1 MKNDVVIVGD
11 GGRNQLGI
19 LREFGEYMQIPF
31 CLLLERDSQEQK
43 SKTEVV
49 LASKYAKRY
58 KIFPLSES
66 KEDEIIRFLLN
77 ELGNERCKPIII
89 TTCDAAC
96 EMLDRHTEEL
106 YRKFYVSNIEGKN
119 GGIHYYLDKYNTFL
133 KIKEMGAID
142 VAETFVISIPVD
154 TSINISKYP
163 LPCILKPRESAHGK
177 KLDIEICYTTEEL
190 LSALKKFE
198 ALNYKEILLQE
209 YLDYQYEFSIH
220 GYAVGSKTIVPGI
233 CRYLHKGSIG
243 TNDYTYIQ
251 YVRLEDCVE
260 KEFVSK
266 VCNYMETIKFQ
277 GCFVGEAFYVSDEK
291 IFLNEMNYRTC
302 DLSYNET
309 PSGHYIAPEY
319 VAELTGEK
327 SIQFIKKG
335 KSSFYSVLTFS
346 IIKMVLS
353 KKITLHQAISEI
365 CSASS
370 YQYYAK
376 GDIKPLLEKLG
387 LSNKGKKKRKE
398 EIL

>member
-19 LREFGEYMQIPF
+19 MREFGEFNQIPF
-31 CLLLERDSQEQK
+31 CLLLERDSNEQK
-43 SKTEVV
+43 SKTEAV
-49 LASKYAKRY
+49 LASKYVKRY
-58 KIFPLSES
+58 KIFSLSDS
-66 KEDEIIRFLLN
+66 KEDEIIKFLLN
-77 ELGNERCKPIII
+77 ELGNEYCKPIII

-106 YRKFYVSNIEGKN
+106 AEKFYVSNIEGKN
-119 GGIHYYLDKYNTFL
+119 RGICYYLDKYNTYL

-142 VAETFVISIPVD
+142 VAETFVISMPVD

-177 KLDIEICYTTEEL
+177 KTDIEICYTGQEL
-190 LSALKKFE
+190 LNALKKFE
-198 ALNYKEILLQE
+198 NLNYKEILLQE
-209 YLDYQYEFSIH
+209 YLNYQYEFSIH
-220 GYAVGSKTIVPGI
+220 GYATESKTIVPGI

-251 YVRLEDCVE
+251 YVRLEDCIE
-260 KEFVSK
+260 KEFVYK
-266 VCNYMETIKFQ
+266 VCNFMEAIKFQ
-277 GCFVGEAFYVSDEK
+277 GCFVGEAFYVNNER
-291 IFLNEMNYRTC
+291 IVLNEMNYRTC

-319 VAELTGEK
+319 AAELTEEGLT
-327 SIQFIKKG
+327 QFIKKG

-346 IIKMVLS
+346 ILKLVLNKKMS
-353 KKITLHQAISEI
+353 LHQALAEI

-376 GDIKPLLEKLG
+376 GDIKPLLAKLG
-387 LSNKGKKKRKE
+387 LSGKGKKRRKE
-398 EIL
+398 QII

>member
-19 LREFGEYMQIPF
+19 LREFGECGQIPF
-31 CLLLERDSQEQK
+31 LLILEMDSKEQK

-58 KIFPLSES
+58 RIFPFSAL
-66 KEDEIIRFLLN
+66 KEKEIIQFLLN
-77 ELGNERCKPIII
+77 DLGNEQCKPVII

-106 YRKFYVSNIEGKN
+106 LSKFYVSNIEGKN
-119 GGIHYYLDKYNTFL
+119 NKIHYYLDKYNTYL
-133 KIKEMGAID
+133 KIKERGDIKA
-142 VAETFVISIPVD
+142 AETFVISIPVD
-154 TSINISKYP
+154 SSINISHYP

-177 KLDIEICYTTEEL
+177 KLDIEICKTNEEL
-190 LSALKKFE
+190 LNALKKFE

-220 GYAVGSKTIVPGI
+220 GYAAGSNTFVPGI
-233 CRYLHKGSIG
+233 CRYLHKSSIG

-251 YVRLEDCVE
+251 YVSLEDCVE
-260 KEFVSK
+260 KEFVYRL
-266 VCNYMETIKFQ
+266 CNFMESIKFQ
-277 GCFVGEAFYVSDEK
+277 GCFVGEAFYLKDGT
-291 IFLNEMNYRTC
+291 IYLNEMNYRTC

-309 PSGHYIAPEY
+309 PSGHFIAPEY

-327 SIQFIKKG
+327 KEQILKKG
-335 KSSFYSVLTFS
+335 KNSFYSILTFAV
-346 IIKMVLS
+346 IRLVFGKKMSLR
-353 KKITLHQAISEI
+353 QAISEI
-365 CSASS
+365 VSSNS

-376 GDIKPLLEKLG
+376 GDVRPLLVKIG
-387 LSNKGKKKRKE
+387 FSWTSKVKRQE
-398 EIL
+398 N